1 MLFYQATIRLCSL
14 ASLQC
19 DVHHAVLLQQ
29 EVSLITFK
37 NQRFITSHITSR
49 WFISLL
55 VYDYAVA
62 QTVTPHPVK
71 LSDLVAANTRKCID
85 IHVRV
90 CQHHGSRW
98 ALPRARLSALC
109 QALFISSSASPQRF
123 CTNGSETSLWGSST
137 CVRRGC
143 MRVTSWQ

>member
-37 NQRFITSHITSR
+37 NQRFITSHVTSR

-71 LSDLVAANTRKCID
+71 LSDSVAANTRKCID

-123 CTNGSETSLWGSST
+123 CTNGSETSL
-137 CVRRGC
+137 
-143 MRVTSWQ
+143 